1 MAQGVSRLAGFGV
14 ADRQLTEGERWM
26 SFCCLFFFG
35 FTAVYSMFKVGP
47 VITDIGASFGMG
59 IDTAGYINS
68 VFAIAAA
75 VFAFPGTW
83 IMRNVGIK
91 ISLLVTAVITLI
103 GTVIGY
109 FTDSAAV
116 FLLSRFLEGMGFG
129 LIAVIGPN
137 VMLRLVP
144 PRRQGLVM
152 GIWSNWLPVGTI
164 IAFFSTPVL
173 FEGFGWHSMWVLS
186 MVLEAIMTIW
196 LVVSFK
202 LPKVAENTIVDGD
215 VTKQRTAKKTFMAS
229 AILLGLT
236 FFCWNLVYPSAV
248 NGFYPTFLQDVKGMS
263 VWTSSFVTVLA
274 AIITVPV
281 AVISGIIC
289 DRTNSRKWHLI
300 IAYALFAVMAATFA
314 FTESPETATPW
325 IFTIILGVIAGVV
338 PQGTRSYVPVLAR
351 DPQKADYALA
361 VMAFTT
367 GLGMLMSGFVGSII
381 AEYGYHMMGVIVI
394 APACIAAV
402 VMILLCKSD
411 KAAIRENE
419 GEA

>member
-137 VMLRLVP
+137 VMLRLFP

-173 FEGFGWHSMWVLS
+173 FEGLS
-186 MVLEAIMTIW
+186 
-196 LVVSFK
+196 
-202 LPKVAENTIVDGD
+202 
-215 VTKQRTAKKTFMAS
+215 
-229 AILLGLT
+229 
-236 FFCWNLVYPSAV
+236 
-248 NGFYPTFLQDVKGMS
+248 
-263 VWTSSFVTVLA
+263 
-274 AIITVPV
+274 
-281 AVISGIIC
+281 
-289 DRTNSRKWHLI
+289 LI
-300 IAYALFAVMAATFA
+300 HI
-314 FTESPETATPW
+314 
-325 IFTIILGVIAGVV
+325 
-338 PQGTRSYVPVLAR
+338 
-351 DPQKADYALA
+351 
-361 VMAFTT
+361 
-367 GLGMLMSGFVGSII
+367 
-381 AEYGYHMMGVIVI
+381 
-394 APACIAAV
+394 
-402 VMILLCKSD
+402 
-411 KAAIRENE
+411 
-419 GEA
+419 